1 MRRSLSDFAPLL
13 PGDEGLPEILE
24 EIRGELSVG
33 VAWRE
38 LGTGKVIGCLALDR
52 PTGLS
57 GEPLGGGE
65 GCLSALRLFYGQRLA
80 GSRLKARYRNELVQD
95 LIFSRNICSSPQW
108 T

>member
-38 LGTGKVIGCLALDR
+38 LGTWKSHR
-52 PTGLS
+52 PPGAGS
-57 GEPLGGGE
+57 SERPFGRAPRGGGLFVGSAAFLWAAAGGKPPE
-65 GCLSALRLFYGQRLA
+65 GPLS
-80 GSRLKARYRNELVQD
+80 
-95 LIFSRNICSSPQW
+95 
-108 T
+108 

>member
-52 PTGLS
+52 PNGLS
-57 GEPLGGGE
+57 GEPLGGGGGLFVGSAAFLWAAAGGKPPE
-65 GCLSALRLFYGQRLA
+65 GPLS
-80 GSRLKARYRNELVQD
+80 
-95 LIFSRNICSSPQW
+95 
-108 T
+108 